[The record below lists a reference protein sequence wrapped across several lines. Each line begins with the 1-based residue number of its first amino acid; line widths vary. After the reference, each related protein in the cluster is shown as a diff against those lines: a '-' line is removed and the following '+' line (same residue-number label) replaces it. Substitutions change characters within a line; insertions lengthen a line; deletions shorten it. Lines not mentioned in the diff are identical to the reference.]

1 MNLNDYKQLIDKD
14 TAFLK
19 AESNI
24 DLASLSVPE
33 LMFKYQQA
41 IYEEALVLQFME
53 NERDIIKKK
62 RWLYYTGKA
71 DPEVYKEEGPVD
83 IKILRSDMDIFLNAD
98 EKLNVQKA
106 KVKEQQLKLN
116 LIEAFTKTIMS
127 LSFNVGNTIKW
138 KKFLVG
144 EIG

>member
-1 MNLNDYKQLIDKD
+1 MNINDYKEMIDKD

-24 DLASLSVPE
+24 DIASLSVPE
-33 LMFKYQQA
+33 LMYKYQQA
-41 IYEEALVLQFME
+41 LYEEGMIQHFIE
-53 NERDIIKKK
+53 NETNVVKKN

-71 DPEVYKEEGPVD
+71 DPAVYKTEGEFPH
-83 IKILRSDMDIFLNAD
+83 KILKSDIDIFLNAD
-98 EKLNVQKA
+98 EKYNLIKA
-106 KVKEQQLKLN
+106 KLKEQQLKIN
-116 LIEAFTKTIMS
+116 LIEAFAKTIMS

-138 KKFLVG
+138 KKFLAG

>member
-24 DLASLSVPE
+24 DIASLSVPE

-41 IYEEALVLQFME
+41 IYEESMVLQFME

-71 DPEVYKEEGPVD
+71 DPDVYKEEGNFD
-83 IKILRSDMDIFLNAD
+83 IKVLRSDIDIFLNSD
-98 EKLNVQKA
+98 EKYNLIKA
-106 KVKEQQLKLN
+106 KVKEQQLKIN
-116 LIEAFTKTIMS
+116 LIEAFSKTIAN
-127 LSFNVGNTIKW
+127 LSFNVNNTIKW
-138 KKFLVG
+138 KKYLAG